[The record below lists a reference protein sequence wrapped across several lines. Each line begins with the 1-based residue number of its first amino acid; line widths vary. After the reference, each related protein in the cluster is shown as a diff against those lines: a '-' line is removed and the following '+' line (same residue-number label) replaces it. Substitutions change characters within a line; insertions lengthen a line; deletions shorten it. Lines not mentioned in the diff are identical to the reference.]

1 MEDRFIHYKE
11 SITCLNRAWRTICE
25 LGEIEPGSQV
35 WAAAYRMTI
44 IEYCK
49 PFKMSH
55 GKGKDTYS
63 LPLPEF
69 RQKMQELHETL
80 ISLRDTVL
88 AHSDLRPID
97 AKIVYGEEHEPLLI
111 KNTLPKFPKPDEIKE
126 IVEFVLDDLYG
137 KEADYAPR

>member
-1 MEDRFIHYKE
+1 MEDKFIHYQE

-25 LGEIEPGSQV
+25 LEEIEPGSQV

-49 PFKMSH
+49 PFKKSH
-55 GKGKDTYS
+55 GKGKNTYS
-63 LPLPEF
+63 LLLPEF
-69 RQKMQELHETL
+69 SQKMQELHGTL

-88 AHSDLRPID
+88 AHSDLGPID
-97 AKIVYGEEHEPLLI
+97 AKIVYGDEHEPFLI
-111 KNTLPKFPKPDEIKE
+111 KNKLPKFPNPAEIKE
-126 IVEFVLDDLYG
+126 IIEFVLDDLYS